1 MCNMFKVNFEHISHL
16 VSIVNFEQLNA
27 SWRFSVLSEISYGAF
42 FFKKNKKWL
51 QGVMFFS
58 QKSCMIDVSPG
69 SKYVYEAI
77 LVNQ

>member
-1 MCNMFKVNFEHISHL
+1 MPAGVF
-16 VSIVNFEQLNA
+16 
-27 SWRFSVLSEISYGAF
+27 RFCQKSLKELF
-42 FFKKNKKWL
+42 FLKKNKKWR